1 MKRTELLL
9 LLGLFL
15 ATAYGFSLRHSVK
28 ADHPPLWPVPVHATP
43 DNPRLVALGR
53 KLFYDPILSADSS
66 ISCASCHS
74 PFNAFAHSDHA
85 LSHGIHDSIGRRNAP
100 ALFNLAWQSSFMWDG
115 RFTNPQ
121 EQIHFPITH
130 PGEMGETIA
139 NVCVKL
145 KRSQEYNILFKKC
158 FGKKQIDEVQLADA
172 LSAFTMQLVSDQ
184 SKYDA
189 VKSGFAVFT
198 EQEKNGYR
206 LFKMHC
212 NACHTEPLF
221 SNYAYENNGLAIDS
235 QLLDAGR
242 AEISARQADSLRFK
256 VPSLRNTDFTAPY
269 MHDGRINSLR
279 DVLNHYDKLL
289 LRPSNSNKEQFIQLS
304 GAEKTDLLAFLITL
318 NDKKFAFNKQYGPP
332 PYSTSKNR

>member
-1 MKRTELLL
+1 MKRTELFL
-9 LLGLFL
+9 LLGLLL
-15 ATAYGFSLRHSVK
+15 ATAYGFSLRHSER
-28 ADHPPLWPVPVHATP
+28 AEHPPHWPAPVHAMP
-43 DNPRLVALGR
+43 DNPRLIALGR

-74 PFNAFAHSDHA
+74 PYNAFAHSDHA
-85 LSHGIHDSIGRRNAP
+85 LSHGIHDSSGRRNAP

-115 RFTNPQ
+115 RFTDLQ
-121 EQIHFPITH
+121 EQIRFPITH
-130 PGEMGETIA
+130 PREMGETIA
-139 NVCVKL
+139 NVCIKL
-145 KRSQEYNILFKKC
+145 KNSEDYRFLFKNC
-158 FGKKQIDEVQLADA
+158 FGKKPIDEVQLAAA
-172 LSAFTMQLVSDQ
+172 LSAFTLQLVSDQ

-198 EQEKNGYR
+198 EQEENGYR

-289 LRPSNSNKEQFIQLS
+289 LRPSNSNKEQFIRLS
-304 GAEKTDLLAFLITL
+304 GDEKTDLLSFLIAL
-318 NDKKFAFNKQYGPP
+318 NDKKFAFNMQNGPP
-332 PYSTSKNR
+332 PYITSKNR